1 MENIKK
7 WGKELGFLALT
18 VGEFRCL
25 MRNPYFSKM
34 FVSLYRER
42 EREREREK
50 ELVKLFLHFTCIPFR
65 EERYWRG
72 LLSQVLRVKQGRH
85 ESFGNVIK

>member
-1 MENIKK
+1 MFLFSGIRTCSHNMENIKK

-42 EREREREK
+42 ERERER
-50 ELVKLFLHFTCIPFR
+50 R
-65 EERYWRG
+65 NW
-72 LLSQVLRVKQGRH
+72 
-85 ESFGNVIK
+85 